1 MPIRSDL
8 PPLPPEKAPTYFN
21 LDAAQGLFW
30 GNLLG
35 NLASL
40 GTALVFAPAAPFVYF
55 GSVAVGTALGAAH
68 GKARMTHEATH
79 GRPVEQPSFFNKGMW
94 AGWLGG
100 AVAFLLLPE
109 IGVAATLGVI
119 ATSLTVGSVWYKE
132 KMENDVRQ
140 GEALKATMLTG
151 RGHSPYVNSVGQQ
164 EYQQLEQRMKRSE
177 QPQFSENLAQ
187 SDGQSIQQA
196 R

>member
-1 MPIRSDL
+1 MAIRSDL
-8 PPLPPEKAPTYFN
+8 PPLPPERAPTYFN
-21 LDAAQGLFW
+21 LDAAKGLFW

-35 NLASL
+35 KLAGA

-55 GSVAVGTALGAAH
+55 GSIAVGAALGASH

-79 GRPVEQPSFFNKGMW
+79 GRPVEQPSFFNKGLW

-109 IGVAATLGVI
+109 IGVAATLGVV
-119 ATSLTVGSVWYKE
+119 AASLAVGSVWYKE
-132 KMENDVRQ
+132 KMENDVRK
-140 GEALKATMLTG
+140 GEALKATMQTE
-151 RGHSPYVNSVGQQ
+151 RGHSPYINSVGAQ

-187 SDGQSIQQA
+187 SAGQSAQQA
-196 R
+196 L